1 MCMNNLRE
9 SINKMKV
16 GFFSVISGKR
26 TRAQTETQE
35 VPYEREKNVGFA
47 VSLIEH
53 WNRLAQRGGVSLLLF
68 PSLEILK
75 KILKTCLDVDLSSVL
90 QVTLAEVG
98 GGAR

>member
-35 VPYEREKNVGFA
+35 VPSEREKNVCFA
-47 VSLIEH
+47 VSLTEH
-53 WNRLAQRGGVSLLLF
+53 WIRLAQRGGVSLLLF

-98 GGAR
+98 DGAR

>member
-35 VPYEREKNVGFA
+35 VPYEREKNVCFA
-47 VSLIEH
+47 VSLTEH
-53 WNRLAQRGGVSLLLF
+53 WNRLARRGGVSLLLF
-68 PSLEILK
+68 LLWRYSK
-75 KILKTCLDVDLSSVL
+75 KYSKPAWMWT
-90 QVTLAEVG
+90 
-98 GGAR
+98 